1 MKKYTTEQIITAL
14 KSENIKTWFDLGLFL
29 DRFKENV
36 NNTSTPTDFDDFKNK
51 INNSA
56 VAFVSFFFAVDG
68 ITVEVEKYAKVLKQL
83 YNPAKIHYIAGK
95 IHQEAS
101 EMIAGDVV
109 KKEIPEI
116 DGFDNWP
123 LYNDFFKIKMER
135 GSKEYNALIGKFW
148 NEVLNITE
156 ILGKYIEENNIQ
168 LLYLV
173 NTNSNPGNVSLAL
186 SLVFLSEYMGIPV
199 INNNHDFYWEGGHR
213 QVEIETKGLQPG
225 PRDFFFYNS
234 HVGEFFSIIENIY
247 PLNSRSWFN
256 LNINKIQLNHLIEKN
271 GINPANTGLIG
282 TSVDEKLFKQLSN
295 RAIINAYNQIA
306 SIFANNNNEIVVK
319 QAKSHKKDENLK
331 PTLFGYEE
339 IKNFDFVN
347 NNIILL
353 QPTRV
358 ISRKNIET
366 NFLLVKKLFEYES
379 FAQKFDNNPE
389 LKISIIVSGPIPPG
403 QQDYYNK
410 LIGFFCDFL
419 KDMPEKY
426 KNKIYLGFLFS
437 YFDRYEFRKKYNTP
451 IDIKLLYNIAS
462 LILLPSQTEG
472 RGLPIIEA
480 AAAGT
485 PIFCR
490 QYEPR
495 EVFNE
500 VIGYNL
506 SEENRLR
513 VLEFKGTEIP
523 ERIIRKIEKIIFYPQ
538 NILDDIYHNLKVV
551 KKRYSIDAL
560 SENMNEIFYKLYL
573 QLSASKTDFAE
584 IKKFISKYSKLVN
597 YKDDKLDAI
606 LNTKTRH
613 YLPGYN
619 RYAFM
624 IYLKSLIDPSFFR
637 VEEQFN
643 RGEIFKYA
651 LYLVTSLKK
660 LHKADT
666 ELIHKFFNI
675 IESMFFYSDGEIS
688 IRHDHSLAY
697 RHRNK
702 KHYPYQDFTFQEIT
716 GLVNMI
722 FQDVLKPKKR
732 KNVILAPQFFAD
744 WNLALFQLTNST
756 HLAIDNRDILTK
768 KLKENVPKAYF
779 PGKYIKHELEYFVLQ
794 PIRAILNL
802 KIEEELTEEIL
813 LKEKDNL
820 AKVYIFIH
828 ERSVTEWFSNAE
840 IIDYLTSGIEPGLT
854 LLYKHGVIN
863 TIKTKQWSNGVHF
876 PQMGAEAI
884 KTLKFIKEHNGFIIT
899 SGEYAAMMT
908 DIVDID
914 HFHIG
919 KAEKKMTAKIMGIP
933 QNSGFIQ
940 FVPAGMRTSL
950 AYPTP
955 VQTAKDFDE
964 ALKSD
969 TFFKLKEHFGEKELF
984 SILRKDA
991 ETKGTPLKE
1000 LLNKLLDELEN
1011 PNKENVVLTENLGG
1025 VYADGLP
1032 WSGVKAEIDLNK
1044 YKWKFAAYF
1053 AKNEPKNVPS
1063 LIEEYKAET
1072 NFNKKVEF
1080 AWNGGYIL
1088 NPELVGKLGLPE
1100 TYIGSPLGLL
1110 IIEGKIK
1117 CPPLFNKPAFII
1129 YKNGNIDI
1137 KRVNISAGFEI
1148 TGNNKSFDFTA
1159 EMHNKQ
1165 STDKLGFFDLSYT
1178 DESIEANGNVIVR
1191 LAGNTVK
1198 DVIYTEK
1205 GDIVNFI
1212 PVGLTLSIPKHLF
1225 DNDLFKIDNQLDI
1238 KLNNNNDLNIDWQNI
1253 SYAIEA
1259 GPMLVNN
1266 GEVDVNMQIEGWKT
1280 PNSIKTQAARLDFTD
1295 MRGPKIAVGI
1305 NNEGK
1310 LMVLMVN
1317 GRIRES
1323 VGATHFDMAEIL
1335 KNAGMVKA
1343 MGFDPGGSSTLV
1355 VDNKVVNISPYNKDY
1370 EKDIYSLPPQARFV
1384 SNIIMAWIEK

>member
-1 MKKYTTEQIITAL
+1 MSNKITTQEIIENL
-14 KSENIKTWFDLGLFL
+14 KNENIKTWFDLGLFL

-36 NNTSTPTDFDDFKNK
+36 NNINPPASYDDFRLNMRKG
-51 INNSA
+51 S

-68 ITVEVEKYAKVLKQL
+68 ITVEVEKYSKIIKDL
-83 YNPAKIHYIAGK
+83 YKPKNIHYIAGR
-95 IHQEAS
+95 IAPEAS
-101 EMIAGDVV
+101 EMISEGTVL
-109 KKEIPEI
+109 KEIPEI
-116 DGFDNWP
+116 DGFDNWH
-123 LYNDFFKIKMER
+123 LYEDFFKVKMQR

-148 NEVLNITE
+148 NDVLDITE
-156 ILGKYIEENNIQ
+156 KLGSYIEQNDIN

-186 SLVFLSEYMGIPV
+186 ALVFVSEYMGIPV

-213 QVEIETKGLQPG
+213 QVEIETKGLESG

-234 HVGEFFSIIENIY
+234 HIGEFFSIIEVVY
-247 PLNSRSWFN
+247 PWNSRSWIN
-256 LNINKIQLNHLIEKN
+256 LNINKLQSKHLIEKN
-271 GINPANTGLIG
+271 GINPANVAIIG
-282 TSVDEKLFKQLSN
+282 TAVEDKLFQQLSK
-295 RAIINAYNQIA
+295 RAIINAYKQIA
-306 SIFANNNNEIVVK
+306 SIFAGDDGKISIKTAK
-319 QAKSHKKDENLK
+319 QKAVSGELK
-331 PTLFGYEE
+331 PTLFGYTR
-339 IKNFDFVN
+339 KDNFDFVN

-366 NFLLVKKLFEYES
+366 NFLLVKKLFEYDS
-379 FAQKFDNNPE
+379 FAQKFIDNPSLN
-389 LKISIIVSGPIPPG
+389 ISIIVTGPIPPG
-403 QQDYYNK
+403 QQGYYEQLTN
-410 LIGFFCDFL
+410 FFCNFL
-419 KDMPEKY
+419 KELPEQFRDRV
-426 KNKIYLGFLFS
+426 YLGFLFS
-437 YFDRYEFRKKYNTP
+437 YFDRYEFKKKYNTP

-513 VLEFKGTEIP
+513 VLEFKGDKIP
-523 ERIIRKIEKIIFYPQ
+523 EKIIRKIEKIIFYPQ

-551 KKRYSIDAL
+551 KKRYSLEAL
-560 SENMNEIFYKLYL
+560 SENMSDVIYQLYL
-573 QLSASKTDFAE
+573 QLKAAKKDF
-584 IKKFISKYSKLVN
+584 SKLIPLIEKFTKLTN
-597 YKDDKLDAI
+597 YTDKNVDSVI
-606 LNTKTRH
+606 NTTTRH

-619 RYAFM
+619 RYGFM

-637 VEEQFN
+637 VEEMFN
-643 RGEIFKYA
+643 RGEVFSYA
-651 LYLVTSLKK
+651 LYIEEAMKD
-660 LHKADT
+660 LHHANK
-666 ELIHKFFNI
+666 EKVHEFFNT
-675 IESMFFYSDGEIS
+675 IENIFFYSDGEIK

-697 RHRNK
+697 RHRNT
-702 KHYPYQDFTFQEIT
+702 KHYPYYDFTYQEIT

-722 FQDVLKPKKR
+722 YHEMLKPSKR
-732 KNVILAPQFFAD
+732 KNIILSPQFFTD
-744 WNLALFQLTNST
+744 WDLALFQLTNST
-756 HLAIDNRDILTK
+756 RLAIDNRDILTA

-794 PIRAILNL
+794 PVRALLNL
-802 KIEEELTEEIL
+802 DIEDELTEEIL
-813 LKEKDNL
+813 VKEKDKL
-820 AKVYIFIH
+820 EKIYIFIH
-828 ERSVTEWFSNAE
+828 EPSVTEWFSSAE
-840 IIDYLTSGIEPGLT
+840 IEEYLKSGKEPGLS
-854 LLYKHGVIN
+854 LLYKHGIVK
-863 TIKTKQWSNGVHF
+863 TVSTKQWSNGVHIR
-876 PQMGAEAI
+876 QMGEEAAKILNEI
-884 KTLKFIKEHNGFIIT
+884 KQKNGFII
-899 SGEYAAMMT
+899 SNGEHSAMTT

-919 KAEKKMTAKIMGIP
+919 KANKKMTAKIMGIP
-933 QNSGFIQ
+933 QGSGFIQ
-940 FVPAGMRTSL
+940 FVPAGIRTTL

-955 VQTAKDFDE
+955 VQTAKDFDNG
-964 ALKSD
+964 LKS
-969 TFFKLKEHFGEKELF
+969 ELF
-984 SILRKDA
+984 KKLEQKIGSEKLFSLMKEDA

-1000 LLNKLLDELEN
+1000 FLEN
-1011 PNKENVVLTENLGG
+1011 LWEELNNPDKDSPVKTQYLSG

-1032 WSGVKAEIDLNK
+1032 WSGVKAEINTK
-1044 YKWKFAAYF
+1044 QRKWKFAAYF

-1063 LIEEYKAET
+1063 LIQEFKDET
-1072 NFNKKVEF
+1072 GFDKKIEF

-1110 IIEGKIK
+1110 IIDEKVK

-1129 YKNGNIDI
+1129 YKNGKVDI
-1137 KRVNISAGFEI
+1137 QRVNISQGF
-1148 TGNNKSFDFTA
+1148 TVSYKNKSIKFDANTYNNSSNNLA
-1159 EMHNKQ
+1159 
-1165 STDKLGFFDLSYT
+1165 FFDLIYENET
-1178 DESIEANGNVIVR
+1178 IEGNGNYIVR
-1191 LAGNTVK
+1191 LAGNVVK
-1198 DVIYTEK
+1198 DIIKTQENEK
-1205 GDIVNFI
+1205 VNII
-1212 PVGLTLSIPKHLF
+1212 PVGLTLRIPEELF
-1225 DNDLFKIDNQLDI
+1225 DKEIFSI
-1238 KLNNNNDLNIDWQNI
+1238 NNELEIEINSNKELNINWNDI

-1266 GEVDVNMQIEGWKT
+1266 GEVDVDMHVEGWKT
-1280 PNSIKTQAARLDFTD
+1280 KNSIKTQAARLDFTD

-1305 NNEGK
+1305 NKEGK

-1335 KNAGMVKA
+1335 KNAGMYKA

-1355 VDNKVVNISPYNKDY
+1355 VNNKVVNISPYNKDY
-1370 EKDIYSLPPQARFV
+1370 EKDIYSLPPEARFV
-1384 SNIIMAWIEK
+1384 SNIIMGWLE